1 MSEFETPPQTF
12 AQETLNEPIETSELP
27 IEDSFRDAQSFQ
39 DNDFNAEAAR
49 RAQVFNE
56 PNEATW
62 STGKKIAVGAG
73 IVAGATG
80 VIASG
85 GALAY
90 DHFGPQTVIAQ
101 ETATIQPGE
110 GVAQAVDTGIEYLE
124 QSGVDP
130 ADISSAMRQDVISQ
144 AVELTQENG
153 VVQPG
158 QNVEFVAT
166 ESPFGT
172 LSVEA
177 VAPQEQPI
185 SQPENESQEL
195 TAPDTH

>member
-1 MSEFETPPQTF
+1 MSEFETPPPTF
-12 AQETLNEPIETSELP
+12 AQETPNEPIETSELP

-56 PNEATW
+56 PDETSW
-62 STGKKIAVGAG
+62 STGKKIAAGAG
-73 IVAGATG
+73 IVASATG
-80 VIASG
+80 LIAGG

-90 DHFGPQTVIAQ
+90 DNFGPQTVIAQ
-101 ETATIQPGE
+101 ETATVQPGE
-110 GVAQAVDTGIEYLE
+110 GVAQAVDAGIEYLE

-158 QNVEFVAT
+158 QNVDLVAT

-172 LSVEA
+172 LNIEA
-177 VAPQEQPI
+177 VAPQEQLVP
-185 SQPENESQEL
+185 QPENESQEL